1 MKNIKNIFK
10 KSIKY
15 IATKRFL
22 STVIIILLLFPI
34 GTILTKK
41 YLNNKE
47 INTEKLEDQSINTKK
62 NDKDTATG
70 KINTDATI
78 DKTVSKH
85 TVSDGFSTLPD
96 DYSHSSNDNI
106 ANNVSN
112 NISHSID
119 KSSIT
124 GIDLEILEGYE
135 FNPKKDLK
143 LQATDTDGSN
153 ISDRIIIEKN
163 TVNNT
168 IPGIYSV
175 KASVKLSNGSIKQKE
190 FNVTVKKTRLDVSL
204 KSFKSVN
211 KTAKK
216 DEQIVF
222 DLDLSISKNHVTP
235 TVVMINGK
243 EYPLYKGN
251 DNIFYNLTKNKNYKV
266 IINAG
271 DISGVKEYNLEYVK
285 TSDGSWISLGSNIAR
300 VEVLKQEAIVKNFS
314 YKEYSLHERFE
325 SKFTIEDTENTAS
338 NIRLELYKDNKL
350 FQIKNLDKSS
360 DYNVSMKVNSN
371 GKYELKIIGDI
382 SLNQDVTDNNT
393 IFNKEIFKTYVN
405 ISNIDQTSIVG
416 ENIEVIQGE
425 KLNLIK
431 DLSLKATDFD
441 GEDITDKIVIENNNV
456 DTNIVGKHTV
466 SAYVI
471 NKRNQKYSIKIDV
484 NVKPIAKVLEFNPV
498 KDEIKL
504 DENLY
509 FEIKLQME
517 KTDVDAV
524 KAIINGKEVNLVHK
538 GTKNI
543 LGKTKTYLA
552 ELSETLSE
560 GNKRYYLSKV
570 IMKDGKEIFIKEEAN
585 VSIVNSYSTDY
596 EDSEPSLAR
605 ILFKSNQDTNIKSEY
620 SKSSASNIVTGN
632 DTHTLIHNVTVN
644 GTVSKSDGG
653 APSGKIEVEL
663 PTAMAFIVDEKGRF
677 ISSSYTVSNKSSV
690 PIGISVSQFISPNIN
705 GAITIKPIGEDIDN
719 LDRSNLHLA
728 LVGNNGYVDLS
739 NVNTTSNEI
748 LRVEPSSSNIL
759 QLRGESGKN
768 AGSNVDTNGA
778 REEFTLVFKIKKTN

>member
-1 MKNIKNIFK
+1 MKNIFK
-10 KSIKY
+10 KSVKY

-22 STVIIILLLFPI
+22 ITVIIILLLFPV

-78 DKTVSKH
+78 DKSVSKH

-96 DYSHSSNDNI
+96 DYNPSSNENI

-190 FNVTVKKTRLDVSL
+190 FNVTVKKTRLDVSV

-235 TVVMINGK
+235 TAVMINGK

-314 YKEYSLHERFE
+314 YKEYSLDKRFE

-360 DYNVSMKVNSN
+360 DYNVSMEVNSN

-466 SAYVI
+466 SSYVI

-504 DENLY
+504 DENLS
-509 FEIKLQME
+509 FELKLKME
-517 KTDVDAV
+517 KTDIDAV

-538 GTKNI
+538 VTKGI
-543 LGKTKTYLA
+543 LGNTKTYLA

-560 GNKRYYLSKV
+560 GNKTYYLSKV
-570 IMKDGKEIFIKEEAN
+570 IMKDGKEIFIEKYTDVN
-585 VSIVNSYSTDY
+585 IINSYSTDY

-605 ILFKSNQDTNIKSEY
+605 ILFRSNQDTNIKSRY
-620 SKSSASNIVTGN
+620 SKSSASTIVIEN
-632 DTHTLIHNVTVN
+632 DTHTLSHNVTVN
-644 GTVSKSDGG
+644 GKVSKSDGG
-653 APSGKIEVEL
+653 VPSGKIEVEL

-677 ISSSYTVSNKSSV
+677 ISGVYTVSNKSSV
-690 PIGISVSQFISPNIN
+690 PISISVSQFINPNIN
-705 GAITIKPIGEDIDN
+705 GKITIKPIGEDIGN
-719 LDRSNLHLA
+719 LDRSNLHLS

-739 NVNTTSNEI
+739 NVNPNSNEI
-748 LRVEPSSSNIL
+748 LNVEPSSSDIL
-759 QLRGESGKN
+759 QLRGESGK
-768 AGSNVDTNGA
+768 GSKSNVDINGA

>member
-1 MKNIKNIFK
+1 MKNIFE
-10 KSIKY
+10 KSVKY

-22 STVIIILLLFPI
+22 STVIIIILLLFPV

-78 DKTVSKH
+78 DKSVSKH

-96 DYSHSSNDNI
+96 DYNPSSNENI

-143 LQATDTDGSN
+143 LQATDKDGSN
-153 ISDRIIIEKN
+153 ISDLIIIEKN

-168 IPGIYSV
+168 IPGNYSV

-190 FNVTVKKTRLDVSL
+190 FTVTVKKTRLDVSL

-235 TVVMINGK
+235 TAVMINGK

-314 YKEYSLHERFE
+314 YKEYSLDKRFE

-360 DYNVSMKVNSN
+360 DYNVSMEVNSN

-466 SAYVI
+466 SSYVI

-504 DENLY
+504 DENLS
-509 FEIKLQME
+509 FELKLKME
-517 KTDVDAV
+517 KTDIDAV

-538 GTKNI
+538 VTKGI
-543 LGKTKTYLA
+543 LGNTKTYLA

-560 GNKRYYLSKV
+560 GNKTYYLSKV
-570 IMKDGKEIFIKEEAN
+570 IMKDGKEIFIEKYTDVN
-585 VSIVNSYSTDY
+585 IINSYSTDY

-605 ILFKSNQDTNIKSEY
+605 ILFRSNQDTNIKSRY
-620 SKSSASNIVTGN
+620 SKSSASTIVIEN
-632 DTHTLIHNVTVN
+632 DTHTLSHNVTVN
-644 GTVSKSDGG
+644 GKVSKSDGG
-653 APSGKIEVEL
+653 VPSGKIEVEL

-677 ISSSYTVSNKSSV
+677 ISGVYTVSNKSSV
-690 PIGISVSQFISPNIN
+690 PISISVSQFINPNIN
-705 GAITIKPIGEDIDN
+705 GKITIKPIGEDIGN
-719 LDRSNLHLA
+719 LDRSNLHLS

-739 NVNTTSNEI
+739 NVNPNSNEI
-748 LRVEPSSSNIL
+748 LNVEPSSSDIL
-759 QLRGESGKN
+759 QLRGESGK
-768 AGSNVDTNGA
+768 GSKSNVDINGA

>member
-62 NDKDTATG
+62 NDKDTTTG

-96 DYSHSSNDNI
+96 DYNPSSNDNI

-143 LQATDTDGSN
+143 LQATDKDGSN

-314 YKEYSLHERFE
+314 YKEYSLDKRFE

-360 DYNVSMKVNSN
+360 DYNVSMEVNSN

-466 SAYVI
+466 SSYVI

-504 DENLY
+504 DENLS
-509 FEIKLQME
+509 FELKLKME
-517 KTDVDAV
+517 KTDIDAV

-538 GTKNI
+538 VTKGI
-543 LGKTKTYLA
+543 LGNTKTYLA

-560 GNKRYYLSKV
+560 GNKTYYLSKV
-570 IMKDGKEIFIKEEAN
+570 IMKDGKEIFIEKYTDVN
-585 VSIVNSYSTDY
+585 IINSYSTDY

-605 ILFKSNQDTNIKSEY
+605 ILFRSNQDTNIKSRY
-620 SKSSASNIVTGN
+620 SKSSASTIVIEN
-632 DTHTLIHNVTVN
+632 DTHTLSHNVTVN
-644 GTVSKSDGG
+644 GKVSKSDGG
-653 APSGKIEVEL
+653 VPSGKIEVEL

-677 ISSSYTVSNKSSV
+677 ISGVYTVSNKSSV
-690 PIGISVSQFISPNIN
+690 PISISVSQFISPNIN
-705 GAITIKPIGEDIDN
+705 GAITIKPIGEDIGN

>member
-1 MKNIKNIFK
+1 
-10 KSIKY
+10 
-15 IATKRFL
+15 
-22 STVIIILLLFPI
+22 
-34 GTILTKK
+34 
-41 YLNNKE
+41 
-47 INTEKLEDQSINTKK
+47 
-62 NDKDTATG
+62 
-70 KINTDATI
+70 
-78 DKTVSKH
+78 
-85 TVSDGFSTLPD
+85 
-96 DYSHSSNDNI
+96 
-106 ANNVSN
+106 
-112 NISHSID
+112 
-119 KSSIT
+119 
-124 GIDLEILEGYE
+124 
-135 FNPKKDLK
+135 
-143 LQATDTDGSN
+143 
-153 ISDRIIIEKN
+153 
-163 TVNNT
+163 
-168 IPGIYSV
+168 
-175 KASVKLSNGSIKQKE
+175 
-190 FNVTVKKTRLDVSL
+190 
-204 KSFKSVN
+204 
-211 KTAKK
+211 
-216 DEQIVF
+216 
-222 DLDLSISKNHVTP
+222 
-235 TVVMINGK
+235 
-243 EYPLYKGN
+243 
-251 DNIFYNLTKNKNYKV
+251 
-266 IINAG
+266 
-271 DISGVKEYNLEYVK
+271 
-285 TSDGSWISLGSNIAR
+285 WISLGSNIAR

-314 YKEYSLHERFE
+314 YKEYSLDKRFE

-360 DYNVSMKVNSN
+360 DYNVSMEVNSN

-466 SAYVI
+466 SSYVI
-471 NKRNQKYSIKIDV
+471 NKRNQKYSIKIDI

-552 ELSETLSE
+552 ELSEILSE

-570 IMKDGKEIFIKEEAN
+570 IMKDGKEIFIEKYTDVN
-585 VSIVNSYSTDY
+585 IINSYSTDY

-605 ILFKSNQDTNIKSEY
+605 ILFRSNQDTNIKSRY
-620 SKSSASNIVTGN
+620 SKSSASTIVIEN
-632 DTHTLIHNVTVN
+632 DTHTLSHNVTVN
-644 GTVSKSDGG
+644 GKVSKSDGG
-653 APSGKIEVEL
+653 VPSGKIEVEL

-677 ISSSYTVSNKSSV
+677 ISGVYTVSNKSSV
-690 PIGISVSQFISPNIN
+690 PISISVSQFISPNIN
-705 GAITIKPIGEDIDN
+705 GAITIKPIGEDIGN

-759 QLRGESGKN
+759 QLRGESGK
-768 AGSNVDTNGA
+768 GSKSNVDINGA

>member
-62 NDKDTATG
+62 NDKDTAIG

-143 LQATDTDGSN
+143 LQATDKDGSN

-266 IINAG
+266 IIYAG

-360 DYNVSMKVNSN
+360 DYNVSMEVNSN

-405 ISNIDQTSIVG
+405 ISNINQTSIVG

-538 GTKNI
+538 GIKNI

-690 PIGISVSQFISPNIN
+690 PIGISVSQSISPNIN

>member
-1 MKNIKNIFK
+1 MKNIFK
-10 KSIKY
+10 KSVKY

-22 STVIIILLLFPI
+22 STVIIILLLFPV

-78 DKTVSKH
+78 DKSVSKH

-96 DYSHSSNDNI
+96 DYNPSSNENI

-143 LQATDTDGSN
+143 LQATDRDGSN
-153 ISDRIIIEKN
+153 ISDLIIIEKN

-168 IPGIYSV
+168 IPGNYSV

-235 TVVMINGK
+235 TAVMINGK

-314 YKEYSLHERFE
+314 YKEYSLDKRFE

-360 DYNVSMKVNSN
+360 DYNVSMEVNSN

-466 SAYVI
+466 SSYVI

-570 IMKDGKEIFIKEEAN
+570 IMKDGKEIFIEKYTDVN
-585 VSIVNSYSTDY
+585 IINSYSTDY

-605 ILFKSNQDTNIKSEY
+605 ILFRSNQDTNIKSRY
-620 SKSSASNIVTGN
+620 SKSSASTIVIEN
-632 DTHTLIHNVTVN
+632 DTHTLSHNVTVN
-644 GTVSKSDGG
+644 GKVSKSDGG
-653 APSGKIEVEL
+653 VPSGKIEVEL

-677 ISSSYTVSNKSSV
+677 ISGVYTVSNKSSV
-690 PIGISVSQFISPNIN
+690 PISISVSQFISPNIN
-705 GAITIKPIGEDIDN
+705 GAITIKPIGEDIGN

-759 QLRGESGKN
+759 QLRGESGK
-768 AGSNVDTNGA
+768 GSKSNVDINGA